1 MYILWLGN
9 GGRSRCSRL
18 VGAGATIA
26 PGRVEAGV
34 RRRFGPRVGRRRRRR
49 GPHGGR
55 RHCRPGPRGSPCRR
69 RPGPHGARADVAP
82 GLVEARAVVAPSLV
96 EAHTVVSAQR
106 ARALCRTKAGTR
118 VAPAHNERGPCAG
131 HRQGQERYR
140 CGTSAGLV
148 QDTGGDKSDT
158 GAAPVR
164 NKNAGCAGQVGDN
177 NESGA
182 TSGGQQTV

>member
-1 MYILWLGN
+1 MSPWQLYWFRRDRGSACVYILWLGN

-118 VAPAHNERGPCAG
+118 VAPAHNKRGPCAG

-148 QDTGGDKSDT
+148 
-158 GAAPVR
+158 
-164 NKNAGCAGQVGDN
+164 
-177 NESGA
+177 
-182 TSGGQQTV
+182 